1 MESPATEQLA
11 LVVEDDRTIA
21 LLVRFL
27 LEREGYTVDHCA
39 DGRVALERITTGERP
54 ALALLDIML
63 PYVDGYELLA
73 AIRQQA
79 GWEGVPVLM
88 LSAKGAEGDIV
99 RALDAGADDY
109 IVKPFQPDELKA
121 RLRRLVAQ
129 RKP

>member
-1 MESPATEQLA
+1 MESLATEQLA

-39 DGRVALERITTGERP
+39 DGRAALERITTGKRP
-54 ALALLDIML
+54 TLALLDIML
-63 PYVDGYELLA
+63 PYVDGYELLT

-79 GWEGVPVLM
+79 GWEGVPVIM
-88 LSAKGAEGDIV
+88 LSAKGSESDIV

-109 IVKPFQPDELKA
+109 MVKPFQPDELKA
-121 RLRRLVAQ
+121 RLRRLSQ